1 MSVRERRRE
10 RRRVRMV
17 LAAFRRDRA
26 VSEALYAALFK
37 RGR

>member
-26 VSEALYAALFK
+26 VSECVYASLYRRK
-37 RGR
+37 